1 MPEASV
7 QRNGENEMTADI
19 KIPLPCGGA
28 SPMPIY
34 IGGKWV
40 PANGP
45 VVDVMNPSDET
56 VLAQVVDCGAAD
68 VDRAVAA
75 ARATF
80 DSRSWRRL
88 PPSERT
94 AMLWRLSEL
103 IEANRDELVLMEVA
117 NLGMPIHIAQSFVID
132 NAVASL
138 RYYAGWATKIE
149 GRTVKLGIPDMRGD
163 GAIGPAFHAYSNK
176 EPVGVVGAIV
186 PWNVPLLMALAKIA
200 PAITAG
206 CTIVL
211 KPALETPLTALRL
224 AELIEEAGFPPGVF
238 NLVTGGGTAGG
249 ALAAHPDVDKI
260 AFTGSIDTARKITQ
274 AALGNMKKLTFELGG
289 KSPFIITANCDLDAA
304 ITAAAQ
310 GIMLNTGQI
319 CFIGSRL
326 LIEAPVFDRVIEGVA
341 EQMRAAR
348 IGPALSG
355 ENDMGPVV
363 SARQRNRV
371 QGFLDTAKKG
381 GVSLVESGAAVP
393 DKGYYVAPTLAIAN
407 STKDGLFRDEVF
419 GPVLTA
425 MKGDN
430 LGDLIRLAN
439 DTTYGLAASVWTR
452 DVSHAHALADEI
464 KAGVVWVNCQGELD
478 ESMPFGGFRQ
488 SGWGREGS
496 LEGVE
501 AFLQSKGVIVA
512 L

>member
-1 MPEASV
+1 
-7 QRNGENEMTADI
+7 MTADI
-19 KIPLPCGGA
+19 RIPLPCGGA

-75 ARATF
+75 ARAAF

-186 PWNVPLLMALAKIA
+186 PWNVPLLSALAKIA

-249 ALAAHPDVDKI
+249 GAGRTSGCRQDRLYRLHRHRPQDNAG
-260 AFTGSIDTARKITQ
+260 GSWQHEEADLRAGRQ
-274 AALGNMKKLTFELGG
+274 V
-289 KSPFIITANCDLDAA
+289 PFHHYRQLRSGRRHHRRRPRHHAEHRA
-304 ITAAAQ
+304 
-310 GIMLNTGQI
+310 G
-319 CFIGSRL
+319 L
-326 LIEAPVFDRVIEGVA
+326 LH
-341 EQMRAAR
+341 
-348 IGPALSG
+348 
-355 ENDMGPVV
+355 
-363 SARQRNRV
+363 
-371 QGFLDTAKKG
+371 
-381 GVSLVESGAAVP
+381 
-393 DKGYYVAPTLAIAN
+393 
-407 STKDGLFRDEVF
+407 
-419 GPVLTA
+419 
-425 MKGDN
+425 
-430 LGDLIRLAN
+430 RLAPL
-439 DTTYGLAASVWTR
+439 DRS
-452 DVSHAHALADEI
+452 
-464 KAGVVWVNCQGELD
+464 AGV
-478 ESMPFGGFRQ
+478 
-488 SGWGREGS
+488 
-496 LEGVE
+496 
-501 AFLQSKGVIVA
+501 
-512 L
+512 